1 MIRACAVAA
10 LVLASCA
17 SSALVTSSSSPSP
30 PASTAEI
37 LKCSSDRLVFLV
49 EQFFARYN
57 ARDLDG
63 FLGLFNWTSPAG
75 GGGFSSY
82 FDDPGQPQQLLD
94 RASLSA
100 YLRGRWAIDDR
111 FSIADAG
118 SYPEGLAYP
127 NANPTVEF
135 TRAFSG
141 VAQSGNAK
149 LVCNAGLLVVVVM
162 SSTQR

>member
-82 FDDPGQPQQLLD
+82 FDDPVSLNSYWIARHSPLTYAGGGLSTT
-94 RASLSA
+94 AS
-100 YLRGRWAIDDR
+100 R
-111 FSIADAG
+111 
-118 SYPEGLAYP
+118 
-127 NANPTVEF
+127 
-135 TRAFSG
+135 
-141 VAQSGNAK
+141 
-149 LVCNAGLLVVVVM
+149 
-162 SSTQR
+162 